1 MIPRPMPWSEP
12 HEDDPNSAA
21 ESAAFADL
29 ASALKHYVLDG
40 LSPDLALDVALNEL
54 TVRATSATQASAAA
68 LALTRGAEMVCRATT
83 GDHAPDLGVPLNMRE
98 GLSGACL
105 RSRRPQLCH
114 DTESDPRVDAA
125 VSRHLGVRSILIVP
139 VMDGDDLVGVV
150 EVFSRQPRAFSES
163 HQVLLET
170 VARDC
175 ARLRRFALEL
185 AERPPEQPP
194 PLEEEGSDAETR
206 LAALADSVS
215 ASGGTSRESAELRSP
230 LAASSLPTLDSF
242 PQQKLRSA
250 SDFWGPIL
258 GALVI
263 AAAAAL
269 SFLIGS
275 RTGWLRSFSPPPP
288 QTAAPKT
295 GPSESANHANLSKP
309 PAPPGGSP
317 RSALAAQPVP
327 QSGGLVVYERG
338 KVVFRMKP
346 PASQPADG
354 QSAKGSTAATS
365 AAAAP
370 ARSWLAPDAAEARLI
385 YRLEP
390 QYPGDALAAHR
401 SGDIVLEVFVGKD
414 GAVASVRTVS
424 GDPLLAGAAE
434 DAVRKWR
441 YEPYRV
447 HGHTA
452 EFQTEVTLRFA
463 LPQ

>member
-1 MIPRPMPWSEP
+1 MPWSEP
-12 HEDDPNSAA
+12 HEDNPNPAP
-21 ESAAFADL
+21 ESAAFPDL

-40 LSPDLALDVALNEL
+40 LSPELALDVALNEVV
-54 TVRATSATQASAAA
+54 VRATSATQASAAA
-68 LALTRGAEMVCRATT
+68 LALARGAEMVCRATT
-83 GDHAPDLGVPLNMRE
+83 GDHAPDLGVPLNTRE

-150 EVFSRQPRAFSES
+150 EVFSRRPRAFSES
-163 HQVLLET
+163 HQVLLEAL
-170 VARDC
+170 ARDC
-175 ARLRRFALEL
+175 ARLHRFALEL
-185 AERPPEQPP
+185 AERPPEPPP

-215 ASGGTSRESAELRSP
+215 ASGGVSRESAELRLP
-230 LAASSLPTLDSF
+230 LAGSSLPTLDSF
-242 PQQKLRSA
+242 PPQKLRSA
-250 SDFWGPIL
+250 SDFWGLIL
-258 GALVI
+258 AVLVI

-288 QTAAPKT
+288 QTAAPKA
-295 GPSESANHANLSKP
+295 GPSESANQSNLSKP
-309 PAPPGGSP
+309 PAPQGGSP
-317 RSALAAQPVP
+317 RSASAAQPVP
-327 QSGGLVVYERG
+327 QSGGLIVYERG
-338 KVVFRMKP
+338 KVVFRMNP

-354 QSAKGSTAATS
+354 QSAKGSTGAAS
-365 AAAAP
+365 AVP
-370 ARSWLAPDAAEARLI
+370 ARSWLAPDAAEARLL

-401 SGDIVLEVFVGKD
+401 SGDIVVEVFVGKD

-447 HGHTA
+447 NGHPA